1 MTTTQG
7 TVSQQRFRNEPSDL
21 EAAYFRWSHS
31 DSSTLTITDRAEHIL
46 HYHLELAATRA
57 PGTVS
62 TRVYRA
68 NDGCGLGVALQIV
81 NDDMPLLVD
90 SVTSTL
96 NRLGATVS
104 EVVHPVFDVV
114 RDEQGRLLEI
124 APRDGDDHDSESGH
138 RVLTESW
145 IHVQLA
151 PTVTDEVLDRVERD
165 LPQLLDELRVVDE
178 DTPAMVGALVTVAKR
193 LDRAAAQRDDSE
205 IAECAD
211 LLRWLADGHFTVL
224 GYSDYRLRRTAPT
237 PDAELA
243 LWPVPGTGLGVLRDG
258 SKAEIEVPV
267 LGAKRP
273 VLRLISGSADSLIPG
288 SSNLY
293 FVSVAEYADTE
304 AGGPGA
310 AGATVANV
318 RGEHVF
324 VGTLAVTALHENI
337 LDIPVIARRVHQVI
351 EWAGFDLNSFSG
363 QNMLEVMQS
372 FPRAE
377 LFSADARRLF
387 ETVSSVMNLGL
398 RRQIRLFLRQ
408 DARSGAVYCLVY
420 MPNDR
425 YSSQVRLR
433 MQDILLA
440 EFGGDRI
447 GYSAR
452 VTESELAVVYFTVY
466 RSPEAGP
473 ADISDE
479 NRDRIQGLLF
489 ATTRSWSDRLVAAAA
504 GVPGISRSA
513 VTDYAAAFPASYQ
526 QEFEPDRALAELRRL
541 DRLADG
547 DIDTVLYRDS
557 DAPAGEWRFALYVAG
572 EGVSLSRVLPVLHSL
587 GVEVVDERPY
597 LLVLADGRQRW
608 IYDFAL
614 RVPPTVLRD
623 ALDADM
629 EADLGDV
636 VGNRTGVDEASAGAG
651 IAARFQDAVAAMWF
665 GRAEVDGLNE
675 LVLRAGLHWRQ
686 IVMLRAYAKYLKQA
700 GFAYGIAGITRVLLA
715 NPVMSRGFVEL
726 FEAYFDPEVAETAT
740 ERAEETSR
748 RLTAEIDAVV
758 GLETDR
764 VLRAVLELIS
774 ATLRTNYF
782 RRDADGNPP
791 AHLSFKFDSQAIALL
806 PQPRPRYEIFVY
818 SPRVEGVH
826 LRFGAVAR
834 GGLRWSDRL
843 EDFRTEI
850 LGLVKA
856 QAVKNAVIVPVGA
869 KGGFVVKQ
877 PPAATGDAMADR
889 QALQAEGI
897 SCYRTFISG
906 LLDVTDNV
914 DRATGAV
921 LPPER
926 VVRR

>member
-1 MTTTQG
+1 MTTTQD
-7 TVSQQRFRNEPSDL
+7 TVSQQRFRGEPSDL

-46 HYHLELAATRA
+46 HHHLELGATRA

-68 NDGCGLGVALQIV
+68 DDGCGLGVAVQIV

-96 NRLGATVS
+96 NRLGATVT

-114 RDEQGRLLEI
+114 RDEQGRLREI
-124 APRDGDDHDSESGH
+124 APRDGDGHNPAAGH
-138 RVLTESW
+138 RVLPESW

-151 PTVTDEVLDRVERD
+151 ATVTDEVLDRVEQA

-178 DTPAMVGALVTVAKR
+178 DTPAMVGSLVTVAKR

-205 IAECAD
+205 ISECAD

-258 SKAEIEVPV
+258 SNAEIEVPV

-273 VLRLISGSADSLIPG
+273 VLRLINGSADSLIPG

-304 AGGPGA
+304 AGGRGA
-310 AGATVANV
+310 AGLTVANV

-363 QNMLEVMQS
+363 QGMLEVMQT

-387 ETVSSVMNLGL
+387 DTVSSVMNLGL
-398 RRQIRLFLRQ
+398 RRQIRLFLRE
-408 DARSGAVYCLVY
+408 DSRSGAVYCLVY

-433 MQDILLA
+433 MQDILMA
-440 EFGGDRI
+440 EFRGNQI

-466 RSPEAGP
+466 RAAEAGP
-473 ADISDE
+473 ADLSEE
-479 NRDRIQGLLF
+479 NRERIQELLF
-489 ATTRSWSDRLVAAAA
+489 ATTRTWSDRLVAAAA
-504 GVPGISRSA
+504 GVSGISRGA

-541 DRLADG
+541 DRLDDG
-547 DIDTVLYRDS
+547 DIDTVLYRS
-557 DAPAGEWRFALYVAG
+557 PDAPAGEWRFALYVAG

-597 LLVLADGRQRW
+597 LLALPDDRQRW

-614 RVPPTVLRD
+614 RVPAAVLRD
-623 ALDADM
+623 ALDTEM

-636 VGNRTGVDEASAGAG
+636 AEDRASAEEISAGAG
-651 IAARFQDAVAAMWF
+651 IARRFQDAVAAMWF

-700 GFAYGIAGITRVLLA
+700 GFAYGIAGIKRVLLA
-715 NPVMSRGFVEL
+715 NPMMSRGFVEL
-726 FEAYFDPEVAETAT
+726 FEAYFDPDGAEAAT
-740 ERAEETSR
+740 ERAEKTSQ
-748 RLTAEIDAVV
+748 RLTTEIDAVV
-758 GLETDR
+758 GLDTDR

-782 RRDADGNPP
+782 RRDEDGNPP
-791 AHLSFKFDSQAIALL
+791 AHLSFKFDPQAITLL

-877 PPAATGDAMADR
+877 PPAATGDGLVDR
-889 QALQAEGI
+889 QALQAEGVA
-897 SCYRTFISG
+897 CYRTFISG

-921 LPPER
+921 
-926 VVRR
+926 